1 MKRKRI
7 YKNEAAQIAK
17 PTKLRVILEPIAFLA
32 PFMAG
37 LILFTVYP
45 FINVFL
51 LSFKENY
58 KISGAFSSFGL
69 QNYTDVLHDPN
80 FLNGLKNTG
89 LYVLFVVPIAT
100 VLSLL
105 IANALNHDIKLKA
118 VFQTSYFLP
127 MVTSITAV
135 GLVWKW
141 LFNYD
146 YGLINYILS
155 IFGVSAINWLNNP
168 AYNLTALI
176 IYSIWSML
184 PFTIILLLAGFQNV
198 DPQYYTAARVDG
210 AKSGKI
216 FFRITLPLLAPTI
229 GLTTIINMI
238 SASKV
243 FTELFPLFNGKPG
256 SAYSLYTVVYYLYDM
271 FYAQWKLGK
280 AAASA
285 IILFIIVLILTL
297 VQLRIQRKWKNY

>member
-7 YKNEAAQIAK
+7 YKNEAAQIDK

-198 DPQYYTAARVDG
+198 DPQYFTAARVDG